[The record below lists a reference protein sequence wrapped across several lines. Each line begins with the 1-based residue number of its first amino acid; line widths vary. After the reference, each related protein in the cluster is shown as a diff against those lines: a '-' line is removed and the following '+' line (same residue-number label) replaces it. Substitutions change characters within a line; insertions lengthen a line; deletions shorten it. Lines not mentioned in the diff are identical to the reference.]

1 MTYVAVCGPGVATAE
16 EERLAEEVG
25 RRLAEAGAIVLCGG
39 TTGAMEAV
47 SRGAAGAGGTVVGIL
62 PGLDRAEGNPHL
74 TVAIPTGLGE
84 MRNALLVRAADVVI
98 AIAGELGTLS
108 EIAFALKI
116 GTPVVGLH
124 TWEPARRGARI
135 EEIRRAADPAEA
147 VALALRS

>member
-108 EIAFALKI
+108 EIAFALKL
-116 GTPVVGLH
+116 GRPVVGLH
-124 TWEPARRGARI
+124 TWEPARQGARI
-135 EEIRRAADPAEA
+135 EEILRAADPAEA